1 MYWEILP
8 KGSDLLAGH
17 MTESCLGDIQA
28 SRITEE
34 LKGEVP
40 SISDDSGTQSCDVCL
55 SCLWLVHTRMGV
67 CISGRLESGVD
78 ELSSSLLP

>member
-34 LKGEVP
+34 L
-40 SISDDSGTQSCDVCL
+40 
-55 SCLWLVHTRMGV
+55 R
-67 CISGRLESGVD
+67 
-78 ELSSSLLP
+78 